1 MVSNLLNL
9 INLYEQSSTR
19 GVLLPFCRCGTQEY
33 INHTYIHHAQ
43 LALEQYGFELHGSTY
58 MQMLFNKYVL
68 QYDQPLVESEDAEL
82 WIWRADCEVICG
94 FLTAEGRGRE
104 GGG

>member
-1 MVSNLLNL
+1 
-9 INLYEQSSTR
+9 
-19 GVLLPFCRCGTQEY
+19 
-33 INHTYIHHAQ
+33 
-43 LALEQYGFELHGSTY
+43 